1 MLQRLNA
8 EINAAM
14 QQPDV
19 LAKFRDFGTYATPG
33 SVADA
38 QRFVKSEKEMFGGVI
53 RALGLRPE

>member
-1 MLQRLNA
+1 LQRLNND
-8 EINAAM
+8 INESM

-38 QRFVKSEKEMFGGVI
+38 QRFVKSERELFGGVI
-53 RALGLRPE
+53 RTLGMKPE

>member
-1 MLQRLNA
+1 
-8 EINAAM
+8 M

-38 QRFVKSEKEMFGGVI
+38 QRFVKNEKELFGGVI
-53 RALGLRPE
+53 RTLGLKPE